1 MFIVLL
7 VDGAELGWS
16 AEEDLVETI
25 QFIDR
30 RYLGVVTK
38 NRNTAHYYAS
48 LMMRAME
55 PPLPE
60 WDFETYPHWFPHT
73 VNGAITDSAAQA
85 REIILAAYN
94 GLVDRRG

>member
-1 MFIVLL
+1 VLL
-7 VDGAELGWS
+7 VDGAYLDWS

-38 NRNTAHYYAS
+38 RRNTPLYYAS
-48 LMMRAME
+48 LMMRALD
-55 PPLPE
+55 PVLPE
-60 WDFETYPHWFPHT
+60 WGLETYPHWFPH
-73 VNGAITDSAAQA
+73 VLNGAITDSAAQA

-94 GLVDRRG
+94 GLVDRPG